1 MNSNGKK
8 ISLRRAVTEAD
19 MDLLQEVL
27 RDPTV
32 NVQEYINSALSVST
46 VRIMKSLPNWLVFSL
61 VC

>member
-19 MDLLQEVL
+19 IDLLQEVL
-27 RDPTV
+27 RDPSV